1 MPTFCFFLPSENS
14 FIRQYAVQQPNITP
28 TPSPKP
34 TDPYSG
40 KISAVEVGAAVDE
53 GCAEGIVEDIDKGIA
68 VGCDDG

>member
-1 MPTFCFFLPSENS
+1 MPTFCFFLLSNNS

-53 GCAEGIVEDIDKGIA
+53 GCAEGIA
-68 VGCDDG
+68 VGCDEVCDG